1 MIQSYI
7 KGIFV
12 VTCFTGS
19 FTAFDSSPTPG
30 TNSLEVAFGAAD
42 VPLTY
47 GKFLQPQAI
56 NTSLCRYEH
65 GSGQDLDQDLRSDY

>member
-1 MIQSYI
+1 MQSYI
-7 KGIFV
+7 KGMFV

-19 FTAFDSSPTPG
+19 YIALESSPTSG
-30 TNSLEVAFGAAD
+30 TNNPRVAFGAAD

-56 NTSLCRYEH
+56 KTSLCRYER
-65 GSGQDLDQDLRSDY
+65 GSGQDLD